1 MAGIGVFGGSFNP
14 PHLGHVQA
22 VRAARELLGLDQV
35 LVIPAAAPPHKAMP
49 EGSPDPQTR
58 LELTRLAMAD
68 LPWVQVLDLELRRA
82 GKSYTSD
89 TLRALAERYPGQPL
103 YLIMGTDMFL
113 SLHTWHEPEV
123 ICQLASPT
131 CLHRTL
137 SDGSDALTAQA
148 EKLAALYGCRPVLL
162 DNPVLELS
170 STTTRRLLA
179 LRAGEA
185 CLSPAVW
192 QAIFRRGLY
201 GQSEDLTGLSYP
213 ALEAQALKRYA
224 EARVPHALGVVQAA
238 RELALRWG
246 ESREDAARA
255 AILHDVTK
263 ALKGPEQLQLSR
275 AYGIVNAPFDEA
287 HPSLLHAVTGAGA
300 ARVVFGEPE
309 HICQAIRW
317 HTTGK
322 PGMTTLEKIIYLA
335 DYIEP
340 NRSFPGLE
348 NVRQASETDLDLAL
362 ELAMEG
368 SLRDLARRGIEASEL
383 TARALDALR
392 AERNGI

>member
-14 PHLGHVQA
+14 PHLGHVHA
-22 VRAARELLGLDQV
+22 VQAARALLDLDEV

-58 LELTRLAMAD
+58 LELTRLAMAE
-68 LPWVQVLDLELRRA
+68 LPWVRVLDLELRRT

-89 TLRALAERYPGQPL
+89 TLRELSAACPDQTL

-123 ICQLASPT
+123 ICALAVPV

-137 SDGSDALTAQA
+137 ADGSDALLAQA
-148 EKLAALYGCRPVLL
+148 ERLAAQYGCAPILL

-170 STTTRRLLA
+170 STTTRKLLA
-179 LRAGEA
+179 LRGGAA
-185 CLSPAVW
+185 CLPPAVW
-192 QAIFRRGLY
+192 QAVLDRGLY
-201 GQSEDLTGLSYP
+201 GLCEDLTGLSYP
-213 ALEAQALKRYA
+213 QLEAQALKRYD
-224 EARVPHALGVVQAA
+224 ERRVPHALGVVQAA
-238 RELALRWG
+238 RELAGRWG
-246 ESREDAARA
+246 ASPEDAARA
-255 AILHDVTK
+255 AVLHDVTK
-263 ALKGPEQLQLSR
+263 ALRGPEQLQLSQ

-287 HPSLLHAVTGAGA
+287 HPSLLHAVTGAEA
-300 ARVVFGEPE
+300 ARTVFGEPE

-340 NRSFPGLE
+340 NRSFPGLDA
-348 NVRQASETDLDLAL
+348 VRQAAETDLNLAL

-368 SLRDLARRGIEASEL
+368 SLRDLARRGIEPSGL
-383 TARALDALR
+383 TAQALSALR
-392 AERNGI
+392 AERNIV